1 MDLDEAIKI
10 IKNSYVM
17 STKHCLDDENIQ
29 LKQAIET
36 VLQELEDKDKEITKY
51 QIYLTEDV
59 IPKKKIEDK
68 INLLENLQEEFPD
81 NEEIRIEI
89 ISYKELLEE

>member
-1 MDLDEAIKI
+1 MNKDKALEEAKET

-17 STKHCLDDENIQ
+17 STKHCLDDENKQ

-36 VLQELEDKDKEITKY
+36 VLQALKNS
-51 QIYLTEDV
+51 

-68 INLLENLQEEFPD
+68 INLLENLQEEFPN
-81 NEEIRIEI
+81 NEEIRIKI
-89 ISYKELLEE
+89 ISYKELLEDK